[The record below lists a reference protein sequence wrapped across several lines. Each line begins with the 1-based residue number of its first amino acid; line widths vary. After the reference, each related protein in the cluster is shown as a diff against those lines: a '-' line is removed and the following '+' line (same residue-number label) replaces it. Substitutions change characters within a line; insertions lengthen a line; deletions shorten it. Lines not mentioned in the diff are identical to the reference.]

1 MCGAFFCCC
10 AGLFLISHLM
20 VNQSMRNSSQ
30 RGGVRGSEEPGWIT
44 RWTEIQKDGMKKLWP
59 PTPTETGKKDVSY
72 VSAAPLGTFPQ
83 LSITFGNTDGTPPPH
98 VWPVQ
103 AIQDNSPITAHIISA
118 SVPEALAHKKTD
130 TKWYDSTIPFRNARK
145 EKLLLAHSLSLAK
158 LLCSTLLQSEAT
170 SALCWSLK
178 RQRGTH
184 TVPLLP
190 CGTRS
195 LWCEKKYVV
204 SLCQSLARE
213 ATKKGKKR
221 GC

>member
-1 MCGAFFCCC
+1 MWSFFLLLCWAF
-10 AGLFLISHLM
+10 SHL
-20 VNQSMRNSSQ
+20 SFDGESID
-30 RGGVRGSEEPGWIT
+30 EE
-44 RWTEIQKDGMKKLWP
+44 
-59 PTPTETGKKDVSY
+59 
-72 VSAAPLGTFPQ
+72 Q
-83 LSITFGNTDGTPPPH
+83 LSTGGGGGQRLGRTGLENERDRKTERWDEKVVAADAYRNREKRCQLCQCCPFGNISTVINHIWKHWWNPPP
-98 VWPVQ
+98 PPRLSP
-103 AIQDNSPITAHIISA
+103 ASPANSPPTAHIIS
-118 SVPEALAHKKTD
+118 LTKTHAHTKTD